1 MYIVMENIP
10 LRGLAVEL
18 ELSGGGGGS
27 AVELE
32 LRAKP
37 RVELKDHESI

>member
-10 LRGLAVEL
+10 LRG
-18 ELSGGGGGS
+18 GGLGS